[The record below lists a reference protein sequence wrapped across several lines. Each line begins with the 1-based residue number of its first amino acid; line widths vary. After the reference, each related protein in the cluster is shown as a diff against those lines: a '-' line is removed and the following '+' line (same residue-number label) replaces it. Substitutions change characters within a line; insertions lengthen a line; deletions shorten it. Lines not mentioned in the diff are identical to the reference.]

1 MKKTLLA
8 VALAAVLSIAQ
19 AQVVNT
25 QVSILAPAVQ
35 TSTQVN
41 SLDFVNNFYRGVHL
55 VVTVTGYVS
64 GSYTLT
70 LQGKNLATGN
80 YYDLLV
86 GSAITANGQTVL
98 KLYPGIPG
106 AANGAASDFL
116 PQIWRVQLNGASSP
130 NMTIAVDAML
140 AGG

>member
-8 VALAAVLSIAQ
+8 VALAAILSTAQ
-19 AQVVNT
+19 AQITNT
-25 QVSILAPAVQ
+25 QISVIAPATQ
-35 TSTQVN
+35 TAAQINSTDQVN
-41 SLDFVNNFYRGVHL
+41 QYYRGLHL

-64 GSYTLT
+64 GNYTLT
-70 LQGKNLATGN
+70 LQGKNLNTGS

-86 GSAITANGQTVL
+86 GTAISANGQTIL

-106 AANGAASDFL
+106 STNGAASDFL
-116 PQIWRVQLNGASSP
+116 PQIWRVQLNGAASP
-130 NMTIAVDAML
+130 NMTISVDAML